1 MGIVAPGGRSVD
13 TPLGKP
19 ERVGY
24 EKTPCFRRDDPA
36 DCENRR
42 MDGDAHKRS
51 AISPSGTPIARGQ
64 TMDEILKRL
73 RGIENIE
80 DLASMLD
87 ELDNAWAGYT
97 ADREKTTGEMDEK
110 IHGLEDAVKERD
122 TQIRDLQAENY
133 KLITML
139 GEKQKDDGENY
150 RLQGDNNRDDD
161 DAPLDDFIVSR
172 DDEDDKE

>member
-1 MGIVAPGGRSVD
+1 
-13 TPLGKP
+13 
-19 ERVGY
+19 
-24 EKTPCFRRDDPA
+24 
-36 DCENRR
+36 
-42 MDGDAHKRS
+42 
-51 AISPSGTPIARGQ
+51 
-64 TMDEILKRL
+64 MDEILKRL

-80 DLASMLD
+80 DLASVLD

-133 KLITML
+133 KLITAL
-139 GEKQKDDGENY
+139 GEKQKDDGEND
-150 RLQGDNNRDDD
+150 RLQGDNNREDD